1 MVLPFLC
8 ERQEER
14 REEVRHK
21 LLKLLLIL
29 FLLFSLFI
37 LCYNANHPVQL
48 EVKININTATIEELN
63 SLPLVGKTKA
73 QYIIE
78 YRSTKGKIKN
88 INELDSIEGIG
99 EKTIQALKYY
109 AEVK

>member
-1 MVLPFLC
+1 MLLPFLC
-8 ERQEER
+8 ERQENR
-14 REEVRHK
+14 REEVK
-21 LLKLLLIL
+21 KKVLKLLLIL

-37 LCYNANHPVQL
+37 LCYNANHPIKL
-48 EVKININTATIEELN
+48 ESKININTATIEELN

-78 YRSTKGKIKN
+78 YRITKGKFKSLD
-88 INELDSIEGIG
+88 ELDNVTGIG